1 MFRYSHEEGTHSHS
15 LPSSSPRTI
24 AERADALM
32 EMQRSISR
40 DKLRARVGQELEV
53 LVEGVS
59 DESEFL
65 LQGRHA
71 AKHRRSTASC
81 C

>member
-1 MFRYSHEEGTHSHS
+1 ME
-15 LPSSSPRTI
+15 I
-24 AERADALM
+24 QRA
-32 EMQRSISR
+32 ISR

-71 AKHRRSTASC
+71 ARRPRSTASC